1 MTLSKTLF
9 ITLIAGLSSIS
20 CSVAYAEGS
29 SMPSQAIGEKLNAAF
44 GNQHLFNDIA
54 FEFVDKSDASFSC
67 RWWVMKAS
75 QQHNSDV
82 IQINSAQQEYGAK
95 AVPIVVAARQKYMME
110 SMFPPLSEACNR

>member
-1 MTLSKTLF
+1 MALSKTLF
-9 ITLIAGLSSIS
+9 ITLIAGVSSIS

-29 SMPSQAIGEKLNAAF
+29 SMPIGEKLNAAF

-95 AVPIVVAARQKYMME
+95 AVPIVVAARQKFMLE
-110 SMFPPLSEACNR
+110 SIFPPLNEACNR

>member
-1 MTLSKTLF
+1 MALSKTLL
-9 ITLIAGLSSIS
+9 ITLIAGVSSIS
-20 CSVAYAEGS
+20 HSVAYAEGS
-29 SMPSQAIGEKLNAAF
+29 SMPIGEKLNAAF

>member
-1 MTLSKTLF
+1 
-9 ITLIAGLSSIS
+9 
-20 CSVAYAEGS
+20 
-29 SMPSQAIGEKLNAAF
+29 
-44 GNQHLFNDIA
+44 
-54 FEFVDKSDASFSC
+54 
-67 RWWVMKAS
+67 MKAS

>member
-1 MTLSKTLF
+1 MALCKTLF
-9 ITLIAGLSSIS
+9 TSLIAGLGSIY

-29 SMPSQAIGEKLNAAF
+29 SMPSQSIGEKLTAAF
-44 GNQHLFNDIA
+44 GNQYLFNDIA

-95 AVPIVVAARQKYMME
+95 AVPIVVAARQKFMLE
-110 SMFPPLSEACNR
+110 SIFPPLNEACNR